1 VGERKKSGMA
11 EGEEEKKILKVE
23 RQALLVGAETTSC
36 CCDSNHRSTS
46 LVPAKTLRT
55 LAEIR

>member
-1 VGERKKSGMA
+1 MA
-11 EGEEEKKILKVE
+11 EGEEEKEILKVE
-23 RQALLVGAETTSC
+23 RQALLVGAETPSC